1 MKRMERLFV
10 VLVAAGL
17 LLSCGSGKQ
26 AEVLAGPVVGGVTVE
41 TVRLQPTPGLYEA
54 VGTVRSATTS
64 VLGAQ
69 ISGTVR
75 EILVKE
81 GDHVRRGQ
89 VLAVLDDR
97 SPRAQLEAAQAG
109 VQEAAQGMAEVEQ
122 ALQAALAERQFAEAT
137 SRRYQGLL
145 EKSSLSRQEFEGAE
159 ARYKAAVANVRALEA
174 KKKQLEA
181 RHAQAEAQH
190 EFAETVYSYSRL
202 VSPIGGVVT
211 AKPVDA
217 GTLVMPGTPI
227 LAVED
232 TAHYRL
238 EASLPEQLLSK
249 VRPGESVSVELDEGR
264 FEGRVS
270 EIVPA
275 ADVGSR
281 TFLVKIDLPKECACR
296 SGQYGR
302 ALFPVGEQKRLVVP
316 RSALVQYGALE
327 GLFVV
332 NVDGRVEYRLVKAG
346 KDFGERVEILS
357 GLAEGDRVA
366 TSQLERLREGA
377 RVELR

>member
-122 ALQAALAERQFAEAT
+122 ALQAALAERQFAGAT
-137 SRRYQGLL
+137 YRRYQGLL

-159 ARYKAAVANVRALEA
+159 ARYKAAVANVRAVEA

-181 RHAQAEAQH
+181 RRAQAQAQH
-190 EFAETVYSYSRL
+190 ESAETVYSYSRL

-211 AKPVDA
+211 AKSVDA

-227 LAVED
+227 LTVED

-238 EASLPEQLLSK
+238 EASLPERLLSK

-264 FEGRVS
+264 FEGQVS